1 MDLSALFAQVCAPT
15 DSQQIQLNPPATDA
29 DLASLASV
37 IGQTVPEQLTALL
50 RLANGETVAS
60 DGLFG
65 GESLLSAG
73 GIGVALSW
81 YEAEIG
87 DLPDNGRY
95 FGNCPF
101 VKQGRCWNPKWIP
114 LVFGHAQTTLF
125 FDSDPSDRGVFG
137 QLIMSAQ
144 IDGDCGIVASSI
156 QDLLKRMNQLEEG
169 TQLLHYPFIDP
180 RSGAILLGANS
191 MI

>member
-1 MDLSALFAQVCAPT
+1 MDLAALFAQACVST
-15 DSQQIQLNPPATDA
+15 GSQEIQLNPPATDA

-37 IGQTVPEQLTALL
+37 IGQAVPEQLAALL
-50 RLANGETVAS
+50 RLANGETAAS

-65 GESLLSAG
+65 GDSLLSTE

-87 DLPDNGRY
+87 DLPDDGRY
-95 FGNCPF
+95 FGDCPF

-125 FDSDPSDRGVFG
+125 FDSDPSDRGIFG

-144 IDGDCGIVASSI
+144 IDGDCGIVATSI
-156 QDLLKRMNQLEEG
+156 EDLLKRMSQLEEG
-169 TQLLHYPFIDP
+169 TLPLHYPFIDP
-180 RSGAILLGANS
+180 QSDAILPGANS